1 MVSNSSLA
9 TTINLPCLD
18 LSKLLLPSSIS
29 SLSEACHQWGFFN
42 IVNHGVSKDLY
53 ESIHSFSNQ
62 FFDLPS
68 ETKLKLGPSSCIK
81 TYTPPFI
88 ASPYFESFKVCG
100 PDFHSSAQDSI
111 DVIFEEKPYEFCEIL
126 EEYGKR
132 MSELSNKIMKIALM
146 ILGEGFDTRFYNSDF
161 KKCHGY
167 LRINRYSPP
176 MKSEGKE
183 TTELGLG
190 MHTDMSCI
198 TIVYQDDS
206 GGLQVKSKE
215 DGRWMDIAQS
225 EGTLVVNIGDLLQ
238 AWSNN
243 KLVSSEHRVVLK
255 KPVNRLSIA
264 FFWCFED
271 EKVIYAPEEVV
282 GNGNMRFYEPFVC
295 SDYLK
300 FRESNEEG
308 KFEKVGFTVKDF
320 VTNNTKNRS
329 QKSQES
335 SV

>member
-111 DVIFEEKPYEFCEIL
+111 DVIFDEKPYEF
-126 EEYGKR
+126 
-132 MSELSNKIMKIALM
+132 
-146 ILGEGFDTRFYNSDF
+146 
-161 KKCHGY
+161 
-167 LRINRYSPP
+167 
-176 MKSEGKE
+176 
-183 TTELGLG
+183 
-190 MHTDMSCI
+190 
-198 TIVYQDDS
+198 
-206 GGLQVKSKE
+206 
-215 DGRWMDIAQS
+215 W
-225 EGTLVVNIGDLLQ
+225 
-238 AWSNN
+238 
-243 KLVSSEHRVVLK
+243 
-255 KPVNRLSIA
+255 
-264 FFWCFED
+264 
-271 EKVIYAPEEVV
+271 
-282 GNGNMRFYEPFVC
+282 
-295 SDYLK
+295 
-300 FRESNEEG
+300 
-308 KFEKVGFTVKDF
+308 
-320 VTNNTKNRS
+320 
-329 QKSQES
+329 
-335 SV
+335 